1 MLFRIVNIVFPIFL
15 IVIAGFVYGRK
26 HQPEMV
32 AANKMNMEV
41 FLPALI
47 FSALAGKSFA
57 LAENLPGII
66 GCIVITTGSGL
77 LGWISAR
84 ILGYNP
90 KTLIP
95 PVMFN
100 NVGNMGLPLMLLT
113 FGEKALGIAIVLML
127 VMTIMQFALTPW
139 IISGRS
145 PVSTVWREP
154 FMIASALGI
163 IVSLTGIS
171 VWQPILSACKIVG
184 DISLGL
190 MIFSL
195 GVRLASTKLNS
206 WAIGIAGAILTP
218 VTGLIMAW
226 PFCQSVSLPNFTQ
239 DVLFIFGALPPA
251 VSNFIFAERY
261 NQEPDKVA
269 SIVIIGNV
277 FSILFIPFALALRL

>member
-1 MLFRIVNIVFPIFL
+1 MLFRIINIVFPIFL

-26 HQPEMV
+26 HQPEMM

-41 FLPALI
+41 FLPTLI
-47 FSALAGKSFA
+47 FSSLAGKSFA
-57 LAENLPGII
+57 LADNLPVII
-66 GCIVITTGSGL
+66 GCIIITVGSGF
-77 LGWISAR
+77 LGWIGAR
-84 ILGYNP
+84 ILGYSP

-113 FGEKALGIAIVLML
+113 FGEKALGISIVLML
-127 VMTIMQFALTPW
+127 ILTILQFTLTPW

-145 PVSTVWREP
+145 PVTTVWREP
-154 FMIASALGI
+154 FTIASVLGI
-163 IVSLTGIS
+163 TISLTGIS

-206 WAIGIAGAILTP
+206 WAIGIVGAILTP

-226 PFCQSVSLPNFTQ
+226 LFCQLVSIPSFTQ

-277 FSILFIPFALALRL
+277 FAILFIPFTLAIRL

>member
-1 MLFRIVNIVFPIFL
+1 MLFRIINIVFPIFL
-15 IVIAGFVYGRK
+15 IVITGFIYGRK
-26 HQPEMV
+26 HQPEMT

-57 LAENLPGII
+57 LAENLPAII
-66 GCIVITTGSGL
+66 GCIVITIGSGL
-77 LGWISAR
+77 LGWMSAR
-84 ILGYNP
+84 LLGYNP

-195 GVRLASTKLNS
+195 GVRLASTQLNS
-206 WAIGIAGAILTP
+206 WAIGITGAILTP

-226 PFCQSVSLPNFTQ
+226 LFCQSVSLPSFTQ

-251 VSNFIFAERY
+251 VSSFIFAERY

-277 FSILFIPFALALRL
+277 FSILFIPLALALRL